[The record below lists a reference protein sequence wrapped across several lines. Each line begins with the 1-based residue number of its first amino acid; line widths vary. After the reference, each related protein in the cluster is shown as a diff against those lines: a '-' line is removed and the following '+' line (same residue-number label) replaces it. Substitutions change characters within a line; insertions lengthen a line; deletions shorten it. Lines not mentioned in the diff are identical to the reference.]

1 MNLLMPKLKMSKVM
15 TLKDIKVL
23 INSIPEE
30 FDYYQ
35 LTTSLSDYDVESTVV
50 NLSPTIYME
59 NAVIN
64 LYFTR

>member
-59 NAVIN
+59 NSVIN